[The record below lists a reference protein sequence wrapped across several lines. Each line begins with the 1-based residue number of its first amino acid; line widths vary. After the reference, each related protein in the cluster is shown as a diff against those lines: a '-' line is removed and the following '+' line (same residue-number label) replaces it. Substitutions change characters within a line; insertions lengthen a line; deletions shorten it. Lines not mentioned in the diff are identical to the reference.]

1 MIAASAG
8 RLGTASV
15 CAAGLNLGLGLQFK
29 YVVLPEAVLLC
40 SGLLLLA
47 FLWWVPWRQVLG
59 HGLLLIVAGLIP
71 TAVVIL
77 YCWSEGILAA
87 FLDANIAANAAY
99 ISVLPD
105 THQLLDG
112 LQRGAAPL
120 LPLVFGAAIGLALGW
135 RLRQTEPWIAGAM
148 AWVGLWLV
156 AAGLDVV
163 LPLKFWP
170 HYFNALIAPLCLS
183 AAFGV
188 CSMAQRRG
196 RRSAISAASLAL
208 FLLVPAAYG
217 DAADMIRVQRRT
229 LHDLPRLVADRI
241 ATSARTDTIY
251 VFNYEPIIYY
261 LAHAPP
267 PTRYVLLPTDITAG
281 ELAAEVRRIMS
292 LQPSYVVV
300 TDSPLFFLPPEVQ
313 DIVEGELAKIYVLD
327 IEFIDR
333 TTAEHV
339 RLYRYR

>member
-1 MIAASAG
+1 
-8 RLGTASV
+8 
-15 CAAGLNLGLGLQFK
+15 
-29 YVVLPEAVLLC
+29 
-40 SGLLLLA
+40 
-47 FLWWVPWRQVLG
+47 
-59 HGLLLIVAGLIP
+59 
-71 TAVVIL
+71 
-77 YCWSEGILAA
+77 
-87 FLDANIAANAAY
+87 
-99 ISVLPD
+99 
-105 THQLLDG
+105 
-112 LQRGAAPL
+112 
-120 LPLVFGAAIGLALGW
+120 
-135 RLRQTEPWIAGAM
+135 
-148 AWVGLWLV
+148 
-156 AAGLDVV
+156 
-163 LPLKFWP
+163 
-170 HYFNALIAPLCLS
+170 
-183 AAFGV
+183 
-188 CSMAQRRG
+188 MAQRRG

-267 PTRYVLLPTDITAG
+267 PTRYVLLPADITAG

-300 TDSPLFFLPPEVQ
+300 TDSPLFFIPPEIQ